1 MVFYNRIL
9 VIKVALAFS
18 FLLILLKLLNCKQE
32 WTFSGEKIRK
42 RLDLNISSGETGS
55 VRTHNSREG
64 INATDATEIG
74 SLPATTNAITKRPFR
89 VTVGPVAQSNKEEE
103 HASINVTFD
112 ICPPIPPNLVG
123 PIRVDTNYEP
133 LNVVE
138 DRYRNKLQ
146 SGGQYAPPN
155 CTARS
160 RVAIIVPY
168 RDREQQ
174 LPVFL
179 KNLHPFLMKQ
189 QLEYGMYIVEQTPGL
204 TFNKAM
210 IMNIAFTEVMKL
222 RSWECVIF
230 HDIDMLPLD
239 DRNLYACGNQP
250 RHLSPIVD
258 TLGPKLFYSTL
269 FGGAIAMTAKQFR
282 TVNGFSNSYWG
293 WGAEDDDMANRY
305 EAEMRF
311 LI

>member
-1 MVFYNRIL
+1 
-9 VIKVALAFS
+9 
-18 FLLILLKLLNCKQE
+18 
-32 WTFSGEKIRK
+32 
-42 RLDLNISSGETGS
+42 
-55 VRTHNSREG
+55 
-64 INATDATEIG
+64 
-74 SLPATTNAITKRPFR
+74 
-89 VTVGPVAQSNKEEE
+89 VTVGPGAQSNKEEA
-103 HASINVTFD
+103 HASINVTLD

-146 SGGQYAPPN
+146 PGGQYAPPN

-168 RDREQQ
+168 RNRQKQ

-189 QLEYGMYIVEQTPGL
+189 QLDYGIYIVEQTSGSS
-204 TFNKAM
+204 FNRAM
-210 IMNIAFTEVMKL
+210 LMNIGFTEAMKQ
-222 RSWECVIF
+222 RNWECLVL
-230 HDIDMLPLD
+230 HDIDLLPLD
-239 DRNLYACGNQP
+239 DRNLYACGDQP

-258 TLGPKLFYSTL
+258 TLGSKLLYSTL

-293 WGAEDDDMANRY
+293 WGGEDDDLANRVAHFGFHIIRY
-305 EAEMRF
+305 PANIARYHMLSHKKETPNPERHQLLAEGHMHYNIDGLNSLHYQLRN
-311 LI
+311 LTKEPLYTWILTEISSNVSVA

>member
-1 MVFYNRIL
+1 
-9 VIKVALAFS
+9 
-18 FLLILLKLLNCKQE
+18 
-32 WTFSGEKIRK
+32 
-42 RLDLNISSGETGS
+42 
-55 VRTHNSREG
+55 
-64 INATDATEIG
+64 
-74 SLPATTNAITKRPFR
+74 

-293 WGAEDDDMANRY
+293 WGAEDDDMANRLVHYGFHISRHSDDIARYTMLRHKKRTKNPKWKELLKNRDYQRDGLSTLHY
-305 EAEMRF
+305 ELKIITKKPLYTWILTDIPPEPTSIPNETVSSSPAP
-311 LI
+311 